1 MRAIPPSM
9 QAQLDSGVTTFC
21 HCWRIDPL
29 FATPIGFTDHD
40 EDIAFD
46 GVVFEA
52 ASAFQGT
59 TIERSLGLAIDNL
72 TAAGALQSDRIREE
86 DIDGGAYDG
95 AVIRLWLVDW
105 QAPDSRLL
113 LFKGEIGEITHG
125 STGFE
130 VELRGLSEPL
140 NRPIGRRFLKVCDA
154 EVGDGRCGLD
164 TQLPGFRGQGTIVSI
179 ADSRSIQ
186 VAGISEFD
194 DRWFDEGVLTWTS
207 GRNAGRR
214 SRVRSHRGSGDT
226 THLEILEP
234 AVLQPEPGDAF
245 DIVAGCDKRAGTC
258 RSKFM
263 NIRNFRGFP
272 YIPGDNWIAA
282 HPAEGMVHDGGRRGS

>member
-1 MRAIPPSM
+1 MRSIPPSM

-29 FATPIGFTDHD
+29 FSASIGFTDHD

-52 ASAFQGT
+52 ASAFQGS

-72 TAAGALQSDRIREE
+72 TAAGALQSDRVREE

-95 AVIRLWLVDW
+95 AAIRLWLVDW
-105 QAPDSRLL
+105 REPATRLL
-113 LFKGEIGEITHG
+113 LFKGEIGEISHG
-125 STGFE
+125 SSGFE

-154 EVGDGRCGLD
+154 EVGDGRCGFD
-164 TQLPGFRGQGTIVSI
+164 TQLQGFRGQGTIVSV
-179 ADSRSIQ
+179 ADMRSIR
-186 VAGISEFD
+186 VAGLSGFE
-194 DRWFDEGVLTWTS
+194 DRWFDDGVLTWTS
-207 GRNAGRR
+207 GRNAGRP
-214 SRVRSHRGSGDT
+214 SRVRSHLGGGDT
-226 THLEILEP
+226 VRLEFLEP
-234 AVLQPEPGDAF
+234 PALQPAVGDAF

-263 NIRNFRGFP
+263 NFRGFP
-272 YIPGDNWIAA
+272 FIPGDSWIAA